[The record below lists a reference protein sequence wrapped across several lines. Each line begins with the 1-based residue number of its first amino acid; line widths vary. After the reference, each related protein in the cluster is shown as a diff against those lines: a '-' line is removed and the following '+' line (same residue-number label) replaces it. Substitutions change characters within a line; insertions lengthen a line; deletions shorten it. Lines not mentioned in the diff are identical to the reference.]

1 MSEQNNSMTLV
12 DHLAELRHRLVIIF
26 VSNLGLAM
34 VLFQFADKM
43 MAYLLALNPGFTFIF
58 VEPQELFMVYIQLA
72 LLLSVIICSPLTIY
86 QLWAFI
92 SKGLYARERFY
103 GICSLVAGVG
113 FFALGVVF
121 CYKIALPFT
130 LRFFVT
136 ITIDAISPMISIQSF
151 ASFCN
156 TMLAAFGLVFEMPV
170 LSFLFTKL
178 GVITA
183 QGLRKKQ
190 GLLILIIFILAAIIT
205 PPDVV
210 SQVCLGVP
218 MVLLLQISIA
228 VSAFAQKGLK
238 KEAAEAAA

>member
-1 MSEQNNSMTLV
+1 MTLV

-26 VSNLGLAM
+26 VVNLGLAM
-34 VLFQFADKM
+34 VLFQFAEKM
-43 MAYLLALNPGFTFIF
+43 MAYLLALNPGFTFVF

-92 SKGLYARERFY
+92 IKGLYPKERFY
-103 GICSLVAGVG
+103 GVCSLVAGVG

-121 CYKIALPFT
+121 CYKVALPFT
-130 LRFFVT
+130 LRFFVN
-136 ITIDAISPMISIQSF
+136 ITIDDINPMISIQSF

-156 TMLAAFGLVFEMPV
+156 TMLASFGLVFEMPV

-183 QGLRKKQ
+183 RGLKRKQ
-190 GLLILIIFILAAIIT
+190 GLLILVIFVLAAIIT
-205 PPDVV
+205 PPDVI
-210 SQVCLGVP
+210 SQICLGVP

-228 VSAFAQKGLK
+228 VSAFAEKGLKK
-238 KEAAEAAA
+238 KEAAETAAA